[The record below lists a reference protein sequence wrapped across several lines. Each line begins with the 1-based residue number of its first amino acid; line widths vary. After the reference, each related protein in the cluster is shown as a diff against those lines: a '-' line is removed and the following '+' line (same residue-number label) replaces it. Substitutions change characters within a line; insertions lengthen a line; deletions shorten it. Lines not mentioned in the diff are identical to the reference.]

1 MNLKRMF
8 RRILLFPLILIM
20 GDFADTGVVTTS
32 HKLNKTYYQAEFL
45 QGKENYVVFDQ
56 FASREKK
63 AEIPKNDGD
72 TVEFTRVAPFGLKR
86 TPLTEGTNP
95 SATKV
100 YGNTVSTTVKE
111 YGDYVKPS
119 KKFWYTNMDKDMAQ
133 TAKEHGISAA
143 STVDSLIWEVVAEGG
158 MGLRAD
164 ADANESGERTVDTSG
179 TGVNTT
185 TRIVWASTNEMSGL
199 ESTDTGV
206 VVILSGK
213 NYGQVRQF
221 LCDATRPTYEITVP
235 ALDHAC
241 ENGDIIRLVTT
252 MGLTTGD
259 KVDVE
264 KIRKAVALL
273 EKNGIPVFD
282 DGYYHA
288 VYTPLQKYDFQRD
301 NEYINLKHYA
311 APKDLYRNLDGE
323 IFGVRF
329 HKDTVPYRHTAGT
342 IGTYVAGAAVY
353 TISIFGKGAFGNVR
367 ISGVDRKYYLCPP
380 VEDPNNPLA
389 MYGSMGWY
397 ELCSPVV
404 INGCAIVNIYNCPTN
419 V

>member
-1 MNLKRMF
+1 MNLMRMF
-8 RRILLFPLILIM
+8 RRILLFPLSLIL
-20 GDFADTGVVTTS
+20 GAFADTGVITTS
-32 HKLNKTYYQAEFL
+32 HKFNKTYYQAQFL

-56 FASREKK
+56 FASREKHN
-63 AEIPKNDGD
+63 EIPKNDGD
-72 TVEFTRVAPFGLKR
+72 TVEFTRIAPFGLKR

-119 KKFWYTNMDKDMAQ
+119 KKFWYTNMDKDMAK
-133 TAKEHGISAA
+133 TAFEHGVSAA
-143 STVDSLIWEVVAEGG
+143 STIDSLIWEVVAEGG

-164 ADANESGERTVDTSG
+164 ADATYSGERTCVNAGSSDTVVVTDAIPTG
-179 TGVNTT
+179 FDGVTKTGV
-185 TRIVWASTNEMSGL
+185 IVF
-199 ESTDTGV
+199 
-206 VVILSGK
+206 LSGK
-213 NYGQVRQF
+213 NYGQVREF
-221 LCDATRPTYEITVP
+221 TYLSATSVTLGSAVDHIVADGDLVWMCGTY
-235 ALDHAC
+235 
-241 ENGDIIRLVTT
+241 
-252 MGLTTGD
+252 GLTTAD
-259 KVDVE
+259 TVSVE
-264 KIRKAVALL
+264 LIRKAVAKL
-273 EKNGIPVFD
+273 EQNGVPLFD

-301 NEYINLKHYA
+301 SEYINLKHYA

-323 IFGVRF
+323 IYGVRF

-342 IGTYVAGAAVY
+342 IGTYVSSAAVY
-353 TISIFGKGAFGNVR
+353 LISIFGKGAFGNVR
-367 ISGVDRKYYLCPP
+367 ISGIDRKYYLCPP

-397 ELCSPVV
+397 ELCSPVA
-404 INGCAIVNIYNCPTN
+404 INGTCIVNIFNCPTN

>member
-323 IFGVRF
+323 IYGVRF
-329 HKDTVPYRHTAGT
+329 HKDTVPYRSDAGA
-342 IGTYVAGAAVY
+342 IGTYNAAGAVY
-353 TISIFGKGAFGNVR
+353 CISIFGKGAFGNVR
-367 ISGVDRKYYLCPP
+367 ISGIDRKFYVNPP
-380 VEDPNNPLA
+380 VSTADNELA
-389 MYGSMGWY
+389 MYGSLGWY
-397 ELCSPVV
+397 ELLSPVV
-404 INGCAIVNIYNCPTN
+404 INGTSIINIYNCPTT